1 MPIVFNYYYAY
12 KQSHPSDSW
21 TRSENITTPFS
32 KRLDKFID
40 ADNIILTT
48 GSTFLFFF
56 FLEAV

>member
-32 KRLDKFID
+32 KRLDKFTD

-56 FLEAV
+56 F